1 MKGTNP
7 VALSFKEVADILK
20 IIDASDCD
28 EVVLDMDGMRLAV
41 RRNRMGQAEVGAL
54 SMPEA
59 PAAKPVASQAPKKK
73 AQTEKPAADA
83 LATQRN
89 DGAVEVLAPM
99 VGTFYRAPSPADPP
113 FVEVGA
119 TVKAGQALCLIE
131 VMKLFT
137 TIEAPIAGKVV
148 EIAPENGTLVEYRQ
162 RLFAI
167 EPEAK

>member
-1 MKGTNP
+1 MKETNL

-59 PAAKPVASQAPKKK
+59 PAAKPVASQAPKK

-119 TVKAGQALCLIE
+119 TVKAGQALGLIE

-137 TIEAPIAGKVV
+137 TIEAPVAGKVV

-167 EPEAK
+167 APETK

>member
-1 MKGTNP
+1 MG
-7 VALSFKEVADILK
+7 LSFKEVADILK

-41 RRNRMGQAEVGAL
+41 RRNRMGQAEIGAL

-59 PAAKPVASQAPKKK
+59 PAPKPVASQAPKK
-73 AQTEKPAADA
+73 ALAEKPAADA

-113 FVEVGA
+113 FVEIGA

>member
-1 MKGTNP
+1 MG
-7 VALSFKEVADILK
+7 LSFKEVADILK

-59 PAAKPVASQAPKKK
+59 PAPTPVASQAPKK
-73 AQTEKPAADA
+73 AQTGKPAADA

-119 TVKAGQALCLIE
+119 TVGAGQALCLIE

>member
-1 MKGTNP
+1 MGLN
-7 VALSFKEVADILK
+7 FKEVADILK
-20 IIDASDCD
+20 IIDASECD
-28 EVVLDMDGMRLAV
+28 EVVLEMEGMRLVV

-54 SMPEA
+54 SLPETPA
-59 PAAKPVASQAPKKK
+59 PKAVPSQAPKK
-73 AQTEKPAADA
+73 AQPRKDATDA
-83 LATQRN
+83 LAAERG

-137 TIEAPIAGKVV
+137 TIEAPVAGRVV

-167 EPEAK
+167 VPEEK

>member
-1 MKGTNP
+1 MKETNL

-54 SMPEA
+54 SMPEVPA
-59 PAAKPVASQAPKKK
+59 PNPVASQAPKK
-73 AQTEKPAADA
+73 AQTGKPAADA

-137 TIEAPIAGKVV
+137 TIDAPIAGKVV
-148 EIAPENGTLVEYRQ
+148 EIAPENGALVEYRQ

-167 EPEAK
+167 EPGAK

>member
-1 MKGTNP
+1 MAVG
-7 VALSFKEVADILK
+7 LSFKEVADILK
-20 IIDASDCD
+20 IIDASECD
-28 EVVLDMDGMRLAV
+28 EVVLEVEGTRLVV

-54 SMPEA
+54 SLPETPA
-59 PAAKPVASQAPKKK
+59 PKPVPSQAPKK
-73 AQTEKPAADA
+73 AKPAKDTADA
-83 LATQRN
+83 LATKRD

-137 TIEAPIAGKVV
+137 TIEAPVAGRVV

-167 EPEAK
+167 VPEGK